1 MTGEAG
7 FLERIPWLPE
17 EAKFLLIS
25 LMPQPLGTQLMASLT
40 TGTVISWTAT
50 PLSPNHSSQRAVEV

>member
-25 LMPQPLGTQLMASLT
+25 LIPQPLGTQLMA
-40 TGTVISWTAT
+40 AT
-50 PLSPNHSSQRAVEV
+50 RLPLPWQQPVALSQHPEP

>member
-25 LMPQPLGTQLMASLT
+25 LIPQPLGTQLMASLT

-50 PLSPNHSSQRAVEV
+50 PL